1 MGFLSTR
8 LGVFAQSI
16 AGLQVDE
23 IEVQA
28 YNDSV
33 LSQMA
38 DLNTEYQLDEL
49 GVFAD
54 GTETGEY
61 SPYTAQIKRSENKL
75 YSHMNFDDT
84 GETRSSITYIYDG
97 NLRVEFNDRF
107 ELQSKYGNLF
117 GLTSQSIEIIQ
128 PEIME
133 NIRDFIL
140 SKL

>member
-1 MGFLSTR
+1 MGFLATR
-8 LGVFAQSI
+8 LGQFAKSI
-16 AGLQVDE
+16 SALSVED
-23 IEVQA
+23 IEREA
-28 YNDSV
+28 YNDGV
-33 LSQMA
+33 LATMA

-54 GTETGEY
+54 GTDTPDY
-61 SPYTAQIKRSENKL
+61 SPYTIDIKKAQNKL

-107 ELQSKYGNLF
+107 ELQSKYGNVF
-117 GLTSQSIEIIQ
+117 GLTSQSIEEIQ
-128 PEIME
+128 PEITE

>member
-1 MGFLSTR
+1 MGFLSGR

-16 AGLQVDE
+16 ADLQVDE

-33 LSQMA
+33 LDQMA

-49 GVFAD
+49 GVFSD

-61 SPYTAQIKRSENKL
+61 SPYTVQIKRSENKL

-107 ELQSKYGNLF
+107 NLQSKYGDVF

>member
-1 MGFLSTR
+1 MGFLATR
-8 LGVFAQSI
+8 LGQFAKSI
-16 AGLQVDE
+16 SALSVEDVE
-23 IEVQA
+23 REA
-28 YNDSV
+28 YNDGV
-33 LSQMA
+33 LATMA

-49 GVFAD
+49 GVFAN
-54 GTETGEY
+54 GTDTPDY
-61 SPYTAQIKRSENKL
+61 SPYTIDIKKAQNKL

-107 ELQSKYGNLF
+107 ELQSKYGNVF
-117 GLTSQSIEIIQ
+117 GLTSQSIEQIQ
-128 PEIME
+128 PEITE

>member
-1 MGFLSTR
+1 MGFLSGR

-16 AGLQVDE
+16 ADLQVDE

-33 LSQMA
+33 LDQMA
-38 DLNTEYQLDEL
+38 ELNTEYQLDVL

-61 SPYTAQIKRSENKL
+61 SPYTVEMKQAENKL

-97 NLRVEFNDRF
+97 ELRVEFNDRF
-107 ELQSKYGNLF
+107 KLQSKYGNVF
-117 GLTSQSIEIIQ
+117 GLTSESIEIKQ
-128 PEIME
+128 PEITE
-133 NIRDFIL
+133 NIRNFIL